1 MHVIIF
7 HQQVIFTYLI
17 SFYKCFNDMYFTH
30 VILLLR
36 SNTSRYPQN
45 EEWVPKNNPTFFLSF
60 LFFIYYY
67 YYYFW
72 WWGCGFRI
80 SNFSYFQS
88 ILIKICLAI

>member
-1 MHVIIF
+1 M
-7 HQQVIFTYLI
+7 
-17 SFYKCFNDMYFTH
+17 SFYYWDQMRVATVGTKEQPFLENSR
-30 VILLLR
+30 VP
-36 SNTSRYPQN
+36 RYPQN

-60 LFFIYYY
+60 LFFIFYY